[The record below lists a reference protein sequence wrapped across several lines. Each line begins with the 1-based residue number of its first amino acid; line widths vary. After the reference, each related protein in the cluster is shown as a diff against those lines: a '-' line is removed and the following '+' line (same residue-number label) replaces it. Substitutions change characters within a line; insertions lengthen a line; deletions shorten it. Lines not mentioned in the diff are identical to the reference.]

1 MRLEKFLLERQ
12 TIALHQEATDWK
24 EAVRL
29 ATRLL
34 ENAGVI
40 TPAYYQAILDNHE
53 KNGPYYVIV
62 PSVAMPHA
70 APDENIKETG
80 FSVVTLK
87 TPVLFGHA
95 EHDPVDVVLCIA
107 APDRQ
112 SLNEETIVQV
122 MELVDDE
129 STIDALKKAR
139 TEEDIR
145 LLLQTIFQEHAR
157 N

>member
-1 MRLEKFLLERQ
+1 MRLDNFLLERH
-12 TIALHQEATDWK
+12 TIALYQEAADWK

-34 ENAGVI
+34 ENAGTV
-40 TPAYYQAILDNHE
+40 TPAYYQAVLDNHE
-53 KNGPYYVIV
+53 KNGPYYVVV

-70 APDENIKETG
+70 APDDHVKETG
-80 FSVVTLK
+80 FSLVTLK

-95 EHDPVDVVLCIA
+95 EHDPVDIVLCIA

-112 SLNEETIVQV
+112 SLNEDTIIQV
-122 MELVDDE
+122 MELIEDN
-129 STIDALKKAR
+129 STIDAIRTAR

-145 LLLQTIFQEHAR
+145 LLLQKVFQ
-157 N
+157 

>member
-1 MRLEKFLLERQ
+1 MQLKKFLLERQ
-12 TIALHQEATDWK
+12 TIALHQEAADWK

-34 ENAGVI
+34 ENAGTV
-40 TPAYYQAILDNHE
+40 TSAYYQAILDNHA
-53 KNGPYYVIV
+53 KNGPYYVVV

-70 APDENIKETG
+70 APDDNVKETG
-80 FSVVTLK
+80 FSLVTLK

-95 EHDPVDVVLCIA
+95 EHDPVDIVLCIA

-112 SLNEETIVQV
+112 SLNEETIIQV
-122 MELVDDE
+122 MELIDDD
-129 STIDALKKAR
+129 SAIDAIRIAR

-145 LLLQTIFQEHAR
+145 LLLQKIFQ
-157 N
+157 